1 MIRKPLSR
9 RTLLRGLG
17 ATLALPYLEMMEAK
31 GASASAPKRL
41 CSIFQPNGVFPKA
54 WDVTGVGTDFT
65 LSPIL
70 SPLEPLMGDFSV
82 VSGLDNLG
90 KGHVQLTGSFLT
102 GRQISLK
109 KNAVSLDQQVA
120 ALVGDRTPLRS
131 VILGTEPPRQGIASG
146 EPIAYANTV
155 SWSSETT
162 RVSPEINPRVAFDRL
177 FRDRTGPAAV
187 SEATRRKSVLD
198 LVLDDA
204 KGLRKRAGSIDR
216 DKIDEY
222 LDSVRE
228 VEVRV
233 EKTLNPPTPEW
244 EPTMA
249 PEMLERPGPGLP
261 RDRQMHL
268 RLMMDLMV
276 LSFWTDTTRVGTL
289 MTAHGFSRQ
298 NFSFLDGVTSDHHG
312 MSHHKNK
319 EDSVQE
325 YTRVSTWYIEQ
336 LAYLLERMRSIEEG
350 DGNLLDNSVVLYGS
364 GMKDGNGHIKND
376 LPLLVAGGGG
386 GKLRQGQHIRCE
398 KGTPHSNL
406 LHTIGGV
413 MGLESETF
421 NGVSTGVVDSLI
433 V

>member
-31 GASASAPKRL
+31 GAVKAPRRL
-41 CSIFQPNGVFPKA
+41 CCVFQPNGVFPKA
-54 WDVTGVGTDFT
+54 WDVTGAGTDFT

-82 VSGLDNLG
+82 ISGLDNLG

-102 GRQISLK
+102 GKQINLK
-109 KNAVSLDQQVA
+109 QNAISLDQQVA
-120 ALVGDRTPLRS
+120 NMLGDRTPLSS
-131 VILGTEPPRQGIASG
+131 VVLGTEPPRQGIASG

-155 SWSSETT
+155 SWSSETA

-177 FRDRTGPAAV
+177 FRDRTGPEAV
-187 SEATRRKSVLD
+187 NEANRRKSVLD

-204 KGLRKRAGSIDR
+204 NSLRRRAGSVDR
-216 DKIDEY
+216 EKIDEY
-222 LDSVRE
+222 LNSVRE

-233 EKTLNPPTPEW
+233 EKTLHPPEPEW
-244 EPTMA
+244 EPVTP
-249 PEMLERPGPGLP
+249 PEMMERPAPGLP

-276 LSFWTDTTRVGTL
+276 LAFWTDTTRVGTL

-298 NFSFLDGVTSDHHG
+298 NFSFLEGVTSDHHG

-319 EDSVQE
+319 EDAVRE
-325 YTRVSTWYIEQ
+325 YTRVSQWYIEQ
-336 LAYLLERMRSIEEG
+336 FAYFLQRMRSIGEG
-350 DGNLLDNSVVLYGS
+350 DGTLLDNSAVLYGS
-364 GMKDGNGHIKND
+364 GMKDGNGHVKND

-386 GKLRQGQHIRCE
+386 GRLRQGQHIRCDE
-398 KGTPHSNL
+398 GTPHSNL
-406 LHTIGGV
+406 LHTLGDV
-413 MGLESETF
+413 MGLETESF
-421 NGVSTGVVDSLI
+421 NGVSTGVVDQLI